1 MLLLKSKKS
10 PKFSSLMTNLSPL
23 YIGFASKIGFTPTPS
38 APKKAAQKS
47 KLWLR

>member
-1 MLLLKSKKS
+1 MFLLKSKKS

-23 YIGFASKIGFTPTPS
+23 YIGFASKIGFTPSAS